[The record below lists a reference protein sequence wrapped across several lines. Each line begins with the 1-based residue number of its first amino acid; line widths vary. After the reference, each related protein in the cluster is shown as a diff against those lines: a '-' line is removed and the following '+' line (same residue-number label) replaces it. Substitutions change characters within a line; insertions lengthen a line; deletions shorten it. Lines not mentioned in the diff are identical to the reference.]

1 MNKIYD
7 LLLNKFSDS
16 SIEKIETIKNDYNE
30 FKYTQE
36 PYPEAALREKHAF
49 NEKHF
54 IVDESPLMAEF
65 YCGSDFNLKL
75 SYTSVKDDYDITLYV
90 TNDLNALKEKVS
102 IIELLIE
109 KDKQHVG
116 SLVYMVEYDIVT
128 SASKNL
134 KIFETDKHLFSTLL
148 SYVGSNDIKEKIELL
163 NLVNDVTLDTQYSAI
178 VVDLL
183 SKMGEEKNL
192 EKNKKINKIT

>member
-1 MNKIYD
+1 MNRIYD
-7 LLLNKFSDS
+7 LLLNKFSKS
-16 SIEKIETIKNDYNE
+16 AIEKIEAIKNDYND
-30 FKYTQE
+30 FKYNQE
-36 PYPEAALREKHAF
+36 EYPEAALREKHDF

-54 IVDESPLMAEF
+54 IVDEAPLMADF

-75 SYTSVKDDYDITLYV
+75 SYTTIKDGYDITLYV
-90 TNDLNALKEKVS
+90 TNDLNSLKEKVS
-102 IIELLIE
+102 IIEVLIE
-109 KDKQHVG
+109 KEKEHVG

-148 SYVGSNDIKEKIELL
+148 SYVGSNDIKEKVELL
-163 NLVNDVTLDTQYSAI
+163 NLVNDVTLDSQYGTI

-183 SKMGEEKNL
+183 SKMGEEKIL
-192 EKNKKINKIT
+192 DKNKIISKII

>member
-1 MNKIYD
+1 MNRIYD
-7 LLLNKFSDS
+7 LLLNKFSKS
-16 SIEKIETIKNDYNE
+16 AIEKIEAIKNDYND
-30 FKYTQE
+30 FKYNQE
-36 PYPEAALREKHAF
+36 EYPEAALREKHDF

-54 IVDESPLMAEF
+54 IVDEAPLMADF

-75 SYTSVKDDYDITLYV
+75 SYTTIKDGYDITLYV
-90 TNDLNALKEKVS
+90 TNDLNSLKEKVS
-102 IIELLIE
+102 IIEVFIE
-109 KDKQHVG
+109 KEKEHVG

-148 SYVGSNDIKEKIELL
+148 SYVGSNDIKEKVELL
-163 NLVNDVTLDTQYSAI
+163 NLVNDVTLDSQYGTI

-183 SKMGEEKNL
+183 SKMGEEKIL
-192 EKNKKINKIT
+192 DKNKIISKII